1 MYICVGTPAHWAC
14 DIKQCGGIEYCDR
27 CMGQNRSV
35 YGLCDHL
42 IIFSHSCQ
50 MLPVEP
56 FEGHGLFRKSHH
68 RIEACAVNSQHC

>member
-1 MYICVGTPAHWAC
+1 MGIMSTVT
-14 DIKQCGGIEYCDR
+14 GGWDK
-27 CMGQNRSV
+27 V
-35 YGLCDHL
+35 DLFYGLCDHL

-68 RIEACAVNSQHC
+68 RIEAPAMTVLTAL